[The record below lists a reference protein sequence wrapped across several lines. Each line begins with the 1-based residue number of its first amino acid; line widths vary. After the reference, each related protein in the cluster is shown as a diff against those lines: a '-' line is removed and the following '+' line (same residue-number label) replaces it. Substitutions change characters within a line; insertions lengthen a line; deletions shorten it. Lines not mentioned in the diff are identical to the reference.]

1 MEDKV
6 LKILF
11 LSVCIVIWWVCLWG
25 LFEEPIQLITKGR
38 MRLRMTIYASILALM
53 FFTLCE
59 YPEIFESF

>member
-1 MEDKV
+1 MNDTV

-11 LSVCIVIWWVCLWG
+11 LSVCVVIWWVCLWG
-25 LFEEPIQLITKGR
+25 LIEEPIQLITKGR
-38 MRLRMTIYASILALM
+38 IRLRMTIYASILALM

>member
-1 MEDKV
+1 MDDKV

-25 LFEEPIQLITKGR
+25 LIEEPIQLITKGR

-53 FFTLCE
+53 FFILADH
-59 YPEIFESF
+59 PEIFESF